1 MSFFLTDTSFWFFRD
16 KHFLINKLL
25 PLLYTLWK
33 VLLKN
38 FKSPNVRDVMRLKK
52 Q

>member
-1 MSFFLTDTSFWFFRD
+1 MRLFLTDMNFWFFKD
-16 KHFLINKLL
+16 KHFLIYKLL

-38 FKSPNVRDVMRLKK
+38 F
-52 Q
+52 